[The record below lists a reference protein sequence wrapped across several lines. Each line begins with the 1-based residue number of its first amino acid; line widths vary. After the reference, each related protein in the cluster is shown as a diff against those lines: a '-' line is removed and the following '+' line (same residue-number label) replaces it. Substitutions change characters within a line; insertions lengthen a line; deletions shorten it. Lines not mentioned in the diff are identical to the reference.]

1 MSKERRMIT
10 VKLDGYRPLR
20 DIVFETLKDAIVKQD
35 LKPGERLMEIQ
46 LADEM
51 GVSRTPVREAIRRL
65 EQEGLVVMVPRKGA
79 YVSGISMKDIHDVYE
94 VRSALEVLAVEL
106 AAERITDD
114 ELEELGRQ
122 VVRESEVTEANEI
135 NELVYI
141 DSSFHEMIYKYA
153 RNTRLVHFINVL
165 QEQMQRYRAVSL
177 ANVGRSRSA
186 LDEHKEI
193 VDALA
198 AHNGKLAA
206 KLVKEHVANAER
218 AMIASMQASGELFGN
233 KE

>member
-1 MSKERRMIT
+1 MNKERRLIT

-65 EQEGLVVMVPRKGA
+65 EQEGLVVMMPRKGA
-79 YVSGISMKDIHDVYE
+79 YVAGISMKDIHDVYE

-106 AAERITDD
+106 AAERITDA

-141 DSSFHEMIYKYA
+141 DSSFHEMIYQYA

-218 AMIASMQASGELFGN
+218 AMIASMQASGELFGK